1 MTDVYGDWIM
11 NFSHGDN
18 YREIDLNGCELIGVG
33 KNASVYKMD
42 EETILKVADK
52 RDTSLEGVKRELDN
66 AHTAFVY
73 GIPTAIS
80 YDVVKVGPYFGA
92 VYEHLSANTVWQN
105 IKADYSRYNEF
116 GAKEA
121 VLLRTLHKIVLPAG
135 TFPYRE
141 DVIRKRVDDMKG
153 LLGMEE
159 VSLLH
164 AMLDAVPKRE
174 NYIHGDFHHKNIMV
188 HKGELLLIDMA
199 NSSQGHPIYDLMSVY
214 LADYINSEREPGFFN
229 RTGLTREQVKDE
241 WEVFK
246 RTYLDTSDP
255 DTLDAFQN
263 AVSFYGELRWL
274 IYLKRLPDDNPMKA
288 EGIDRACKDFFP
300 SVEDK
305 IRTTGVWFKKAFA

>member
-1 MTDVYGDWIM
+1 MILFISFAYLIILPLERFKTSIENDE
-11 NFSHGDN
+11 
-18 YREIDLNGCELIGVG
+18 RLNVIG
-33 KNASVYKMD
+33 
-42 EETILKVADK
+42 
-52 RDTSLEGVKRELDN
+52 SLECK
-66 AHTAFVY
+66 
-73 GIPTAIS
+73 
-80 YDVVKVGPYFGA
+80 
-92 VYEHLSANTVWQN
+92 HLAES
-105 IKADYSRYNEF
+105 YNEIYDLK
-116 GAKEA
+116 AQNEK
-121 VLLRTLHKIVLPAG
+121 
-135 TFPYRE
+135 
-141 DVIRKRVDDMKG
+141 
-153 LLGMEE
+153 
-159 VSLLH
+159 SLLKKAEYDSLTGILNRRAFDQICH
-164 AMLDAVPKRE
+164 SSSEKKQQIA
-174 NYIHGDFHHKNIMV
+174 
-188 HKGELLLIDMA
+188 LLLIDMA

-246 RTYLDTSDP
+246 MTYLDTSDP